1 METTEVQRWRWLEM
15 PKMTDVRGNLSVI
28 EGGNHVPFKIE
39 RVYYIYDVPS
49 GSVRAGHAHKALR
62 QLFLALSGSFTLHL
76 EDGLNNESLTLNRP
90 HRGLLVEPGVW
101 RVIDNFSGG
110 GVCMVL
116 ASLPYDETDYLRSY
130 EEFASYAK
138 EMNGAF

>member
-1 METTEVQRWRWLEM
+1 MDSTQAQKWRWLEM
-15 PKMTDVRGNLSVI
+15 PKITDVRGNLSVI
-28 EGGNHVPFKIE
+28 EGGQHVPFKIE

-49 GSVRAGHAHKALR
+49 GSVRAGHAHKALW

-76 EDGLNNESLTLNRP
+76 DDGLNREALTLNRP
-90 HRGLLVEPGVW
+90 HKGLLVEPGVW

-116 ASLPYDETDYLRSY
+116 ASMPYDEADYLRSY
-130 EEFASYAK
+130 EEFEGYAK
-138 EMNGAF
+138 EMNGVP